1 VAFRSLA
8 LITATAFL
16 FPALAAETDD
26 KPRRRVRLGGIM
38 IGAGYSHWSGPPAFP
53 FYPRW
58 GYYPGLWAPGYWGL
72 YSPWYDPFYMTWLH
86 PGFYNG
92 FARQLNFGEV
102 KLKAT
107 QKDADVF
114 LDSAYAGTSAKLR
127 TMWLQPGAYN
137 LELRSGD
144 RVFKKRIYV
153 LSGKTLELRP
163 ELAQSAAAG
172 TEEKLK

>member
-1 VAFRSLA
+1 VALHTLV
-8 LITATAFL
+8 LITATAL
-16 FPALAAETDD
+16 LVPALAADGEDD
-26 KPRRRVRLGGIM
+26 KPRRRVRLGGIT
-38 IGAGYSHWSGPPAFP
+38 IGAGYSHWSGSPFP

-58 GYYPGLWAPGYWGL
+58 GYYPGVWAPGYWGL

-92 FARQLNFGEV
+92 FARQPSFGEV
-102 KLKAT
+102 KLRT
-107 QKDADVF
+107 NVKDADVF

-127 TMWLQPGAYN
+127 TLWLQPGAYN

-144 RVFKKRIYV
+144 RTFKQRIYV

-163 ELAQSAAAG
+163 ELEQAPAG
-172 TEEKLK
+172 AEEKVK